1 MLPREGRDR
10 GAAYRNV
17 LHKSHSTAK
26 IYITQQIQVH
36 RHIYIYVYVSVPIRM
51 CICVVFG
58 PDSPARSLAGC
69 GSLDARRLWPQPD
82 TTTSPAT
89 LPLPSTPHPTLCCLC
104 NRKYGKKCN
113 AKTFSVAAAA
123 AAASSSFPAA

>member
-1 MLPREGRDR
+1 M
-10 GAAYRNV
+10 
-17 LHKSHSTAK
+17 
-26 IYITQQIQVH
+26 
-36 RHIYIYVYVSVPIRM
+36 YVSVPIRM

-89 LPLPSTPHPTLCCLC
+89 LPLPSPPHPSLCCLC

-123 AAASSSFPAA
+123 ASSSFPAA